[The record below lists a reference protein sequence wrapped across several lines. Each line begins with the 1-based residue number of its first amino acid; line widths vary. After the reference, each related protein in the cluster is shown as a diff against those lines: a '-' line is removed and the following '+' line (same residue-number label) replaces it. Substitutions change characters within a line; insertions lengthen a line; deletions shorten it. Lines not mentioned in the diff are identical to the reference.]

1 MPELYNGRVLF
12 RKRDNK
18 TVWLRFTTTK
28 NWIVSSAA
36 DKEANN
42 DVGYAFAPGSDS
54 ALPSVSGWRIHDAG
68 GFVADEGIS
77 VTLSDALKIAVSVAV
92 LILVTVTLLVVCWMF
107 AARCCSIARCCIT
120 RSYGCVACVLTCHP
134 SAFASRHSMCAD
146 LSSKR
151 IRFEDVDTRLRVH
164 FLIYLSRM
172 LAHFSCRTVVLSFLR
187 VLPRAV
193 PPTAPSCMERM
204 I

>member
-1 MPELYNGRVLF
+1 LQDGGVVILAGATKSTAAHRALVHGAYDLMPELYNGRVLF

-92 LILVTVTLLVVCWMF
+92 LILVTVTLLVVYWMF

-120 RSYGCVACVLTCHP
+120 RSYGCVACVLTCHS
-134 SAFASRHSMCAD
+134 SAVAASMW
-146 LSSKR
+146 
-151 IRFEDVDTRLRVH
+151 IRDCGFT
-164 FLIYLSRM
+164 S
-172 LAHFSCRTVVLSFLR
+172 
-187 VLPRAV
+187 
-193 PPTAPSCMERM
+193 
-204 I
+204 